1 MDQLL
6 HDELKHMCETRR
18 DIDTTERSKARWNAI
33 IALIDAALA
42 EPKKLSTCPECGGSG
57 VYQEYDEYD
66 RYTVHACAKCG
77 GSGELLAE
85 PDADVAEA
93 IGSLE
98 SDCEYGE
105 QQEQNKVA
113 VDVFDLRKAITA
125 LRQYQKPTDEAVQRA
140 IEFYEMN
147 LQSRNEDKFPEDDV
161 SRRFRLVLS
170 ALRQMR
176 SEPCEICGIEKL
188 PDIDC
193 HDPLPHEYWV
203 WKGALWLWFG
213 DYGGWEGS
221 EISNCPNC
229 GRKLVG

>member
-1 MDQLL
+1 MMDQLL

-140 IEFYEMN
+140 IEWAAQEEK
-147 LQSRNEDKFPEDDV
+147 SAIEDQHFSKAYHLDV
-161 SRRFRLVLS
+161 IQT
-170 ALRQMR
+170 ALRQMGSTEHSTR
-176 SEPCEICGIEKL
+176 VTDKCEWTKDTYSQCEECGQAYL
-188 PDIDC
+188 DNRGYD
-193 HDPLPHEYWV
+193 
-203 WKGALWLWFG
+203 F
-213 DYGGWEGS
+213 
-221 EISNCPNC
+221 CPNC
-229 GRKLVG
+229 GRPLKGGE

>member
-18 DIDTTERSKARWNAI
+18 DIDTTEKGRARWNAI

-66 RYTVHACAKCG
+66 RYTVHACAKCD
-77 GSGELLAE
+77 GSGELFAE

-93 IGSLE
+93 IEWHDNQRAG
-98 SDCEYGE
+98 C
-105 QQEQNKVA
+105 A
-113 VDVFDLRKAITA
+113 VSFKNFDKEEKYFELAVLA

>member
-85 PDADVAEA
+85 PDADVAGLMDNENTYE
-93 IGSLE
+93 SLMSRE
-98 SDCEYGE
+98 NLERIFNGVGHHLIFNDFLNPSMDDWRVIMRCIELEIMRKDGE
-105 QQEQNKVA
+105 
-113 VDVFDLRKAITA
+113 
-125 LRQYQKPTDEAVQRA
+125 
-140 IEFYEMN
+140 
-147 LQSRNEDKFPEDDV
+147 RNET
-161 SRRFRLVLS
+161 RFEML
-170 ALRQMR
+170 A
-176 SEPCEICGIEKL
+176 
-188 PDIDC
+188 
-193 HDPLPHEYWV
+193 
-203 WKGALWLWFG
+203 
-213 DYGGWEGS
+213 
-221 EISNCPNC
+221 
-229 GRKLVG
+229 